1 MLRAAWKKTP
11 LALKRKLNQDKG
23 KLFGIDTDLLVI
35 PGGQIKWE
43 KISSAP
49 QPVLVTRGWSCSA
62 HCTEKRNYRTGV
74 PSFSLMHLQENWVA
88 HHMKSEKLGT
98 ITPILLP
105 GPPDRYNA
113 VLPTTV
119 QHPMNMLGLG
129 ASKSCPAQEAV
140 PHLQPSSSRW
150 QHKGVCPQQLC
161 WLQATTLAGQEATA
175 QKKAEGKSQ
184 PRGGRVMVCW
194 AGRKGCAWSSC
205 PTKAASHRRSGPC
218 SECICSAS
226 AKGRLGDLAVSPG
239 PCWDMERMLRALL
252 EQS

>member
-1 MLRAAWKKTP
+1 
-11 LALKRKLNQDKG
+11 
-23 KLFGIDTDLLVI
+23 
-35 PGGQIKWE
+35 
-43 KISSAP
+43 
-49 QPVLVTRGWSCSA
+49 
-62 HCTEKRNYRTGV
+62 
-74 PSFSLMHLQENWVA
+74 
-88 HHMKSEKLGT
+88 MKSEKLGT

-105 GPPDRYNA
+105 GPPDGYNA

-175 QKKAEGKSQ
+175 QQKAEEKSQ

-239 PCWDMERMLRALL
+239 PCWDSGADAQGSAGAELSPTAHSCLTIIESLTTERNFPC
-252 EQS
+252 